1 MKRETAEIT
10 TESIQ
15 LDQFIKWIGISE
27 TGGQARFLVD
37 EGNVSVNGV
46 RVTERRKKLF
56 PGDCIVIEGTEYL
69 VKQVDETGL

>member
-15 LDQFIKWIGISE
+15 LDQFIKWIGITE

-37 EGNVSVNGV
+37 EGTILVNGV

-56 PGDCIVIEGTEYL
+56 PGDCVVIAGTEYL
-69 VKQVDETGL
+69 VKQADEPGL

>member
-1 MKRETAEIT
+1 MKKQTAEIT

-15 LDQFIKWIGISE
+15 LDQFIKWLGITE

-37 EGNVSVNGV
+37 DGNVSVNGV

-56 PGDCIVIEGTEYL
+56 SGDCVVIEGTEYRIR
-69 VKQVDETGL
+69 QVDETGL

>member
-46 RVTERRKKLF
+46 RVTERRKRLF
-56 PGDCIVIEGTEYL
+56 PGDCVVIDGTEYL
-69 VKQVDETGL
+69 VKQADETGL

>member
-1 MKRETAEIT
+1 MKRETAEIS

-15 LDQFIKWIGISE
+15 LDQFIKWLGISE

-37 EGNVSVNGV
+37 EGSVSVNGV
-46 RVTERRKKLF
+46 RVKERRKKLF
-56 PGDCIVIEGTEYL
+56 PGDCVVIEGTEYL

>member
-1 MKRETAEIT
+1 MKKETAEIT

-15 LDQFIKWIGISE
+15 LDQFIKWLGITE

-37 EGNVSVNGV
+37 EGNVAVNGV

-56 PGDCIVIEGTEYL
+56 PGDCVVIDRTEYL
-69 VKQVDETGL
+69 IKQVSEPDL

>member
-1 MKRETAEIT
+1 MKKETAEIT

-15 LDQFIKWIGISE
+15 LDQFIKWLGITE

-37 EGNVSVNGV
+37 EGNVAVNGV

-56 PGDCIVIEGTEYL
+56 SGDCVVIDRTEYL
-69 VKQVDETGL
+69 IKQVSEPDL

>member
-46 RVTERRKKLF
+46 RVTERRKRLF
-56 PGDCIVIEGTEYL
+56 PGDCVVLDGTEYL
-69 VKQVDETGL
+69 VKQADETGL

>member
-46 RVTERRKKLF
+46 RVTERRKRLF
-56 PGDCIVIEGTEYL
+56 PGDCVVIDGTEYL
-69 VKQVDETGL
+69 VKQADEIGL